1 MARILIHTFGS
12 AGDVNPYIGLALA
25 LQRRGHRPL
34 LAMSSLFRESI
45 EAAGLELHAV
55 RPDIDLGDTGLLRRV
70 MDPARGTETIFAELV
85 LPNLRATFDD
95 LSAVAGSVDLVVT
108 HPAALVGP
116 IVAAHRRLP
125 WVSTVLAP
133 MSFFSVSDPVVPPP
147 APWLYPWLA
156 RSPALSRGFVW
167 LSDRVTRRWGRP
179 VQRFRESLGLPA
191 GANPIL
197 SGQHSPYGV
206 LALFSR
212 ALASPQPDW
221 PPHTLVTGPVLYNG
235 AAPSSVPAALE
246 TFLAGGPP
254 PLVFTLGTS
263 AVESAGTF
271 YEVSAEVARRLGQ
284 RAVLLIG
291 RHPHNRPVAVGDDVL
306 VLEYAPHD
314 AVFARASVIVHQGGA
329 GTLHQALRAGRPTLV
344 VPHAHD
350 QADNARR
357 LASLGV
363 SRTVYPRQYRVAAVE
378 QALHALLHDT
388 GAAQRSREVAAV
400 VAAEPGAAAA
410 CDAIEAVLARGAG
423 QGVL

>member
-55 RPDIDLGDTGLLRRV
+55 RPDIDLSDTGLLRRV

-85 LPNLRATFDD
+85 LP
-95 LSAVAGSVDLVVT
+95 
-108 HPAALVGP
+108 
-116 IVAAHRRLP
+116 
-125 WVSTVLAP
+125 
-133 MSFFSVSDPVVPPP
+133 M
-147 APWLYPWLA
+147 
-156 RSPALSRGFVW
+156 
-167 LSDRVTRRWGRP
+167 
-179 VQRFRESLGLPA
+179 
-191 GANPIL
+191 
-197 SGQHSPYGV
+197 
-206 LALFSR
+206 
-212 ALASPQPDW
+212 QPDW

-291 RHPHNRPVAVGDDVL
+291 RHPHNRPVAVGDDAL

-363 SRTVYPRQYRVAAVE
+363 SRTVSPRQYRVAAVE
-378 QALHALLHDT
+378 RALHALLHDT